1 MNANPIS
8 ALASSAASALTFNL
22 VAKSF
27 PGKNTNV
34 TVFDGLSLKI
44 EPGEFISLVGSS
56 GCGKTTLLNMVAG
69 FVRPDAGSVSINN
82 RAIRGPARERG
93 VVFQQYAVFPWLTV
107 RENVAFPMTL
117 ERAPLRSKA
126 EVTDLVNH
134 YLDIV
139 GLTRF
144 ADALPKTLSGG
155 MKQRVAIAR
164 AYAADPQVLLMD
176 EPFAALDAQTRE
188 RMQDLL
194 LNVTRAESRTVL
206 FVTHSIEEALY
217 LSDRVVV
224 LRGRPSQIVEIIN
237 VPLGK
242 ERDKSTRLSPQV
254 VELRGKIEAI
264 IEGVDVSP
272 QHLKLT

>member
-1 MNANPIS
+1 MS
-8 ALASSAASALTFNL
+8 ASPTRVVASSAASALTFNQ

-27 PGKNTNV
+27 SGKNTHV

-69 FVRPDAGSVSINN
+69 FVSPDAGSVSIND
-82 RAIRGPARERG
+82 RAISGPARERG

-117 ERAPLRSKA
+117 ETAPQRSKL
-126 EVTDLVNH
+126 EVNDLVNH
-134 YLDIV
+134 YLDLV
-139 GLTRF
+139 GLRQF

-194 LNVTRAESRTVL
+194 LKVTRAESRTVL

-224 LRGRPSQIVEIIN
+224 LRGRPSQIVEIID

-242 ERDKSTRLSPQV
+242 ERDRSTRLSPQV

-272 QHLKLT
+272 